1 MFYFDL
7 TSKPPYA
14 ATPEDFIFE
23 LFPLFQHAFKLLR
36 ISSESNLKLRS
47 QPPVCLKSRSLR

>member
-23 LFPLFQHAFKLLR
+23 LFPYFSTL
-36 ISSESNLKLRS
+36 SNYSEFLQNLTLN
-47 QPPVCLKSRSLR
+47 CALNHLYA